1 MTLKS
6 VAMFEKIAP
15 LMEVHGAG
23 MVAKVGAVYHFE
35 FRAKK
40 GDDPVL
46 VSVDLKN
53 GNGKIV
59 KGKEGKADAT
69 FIMLDDDFMKL
80 TAGKLKPQDAFMTGK
95 MKIKGNM
102 AKAAKFTPD
111 LFPPP
116 TPENMSKYAPA
127 KL

>member
-6 VAMFEKIAP
+6 VDVFQKMGPVLEKQ
-15 LMEVHGAG
+15 GAAV
-23 MVAKVGAVYHFE
+23 VAKVGAVFHWE
-35 FRAKK
+35 LRAKK
-40 GDDPVL
+40 GDAPTYVTI
-46 VSVDLKN
+46 DLKN
-53 GNGKIV
+53 GNGKV
-59 KGKEGKADAT
+59 AMGKEGKADAT

-102 AKAAKFTPD
+102 AKAMKFNPSVLPKD
-111 LFPPP
+111 
-116 TPENMSKYAPA
+116 A